1 MDRLIDKIVDS
12 QLKSGVIQEEDI
24 PVYRYGYLL
33 LFEMLLNVVAGIIL
47 GVMLGQLAMT
57 FIFWLAYIPLR
68 SYAGGWHASTF
79 FRCFIVSLLSLVM
92 ALLITDYSNL
102 SVNQLTFG
110 IDVVCMVL
118 ISAMAPVD
126 TKGKP
131 LDEKEKGRYKRITM
145 VILIIHALVFVSVP
159 GLRIMLLYVHV
170 ILWVALVVQLVIN
183 KIQGMKENS

>member
-1 MDRLIDKIVDS
+1 MDRLIERIVEK
-12 QLKSGVIQEEDI
+12 QLKSGVISEEDI

-33 LFEMLLNVVAGIIL
+33 LFEMLLNVIAGVIV
-47 GVMLGQLAMT
+47 GVVLGQLVMT

-79 FRCFIVSLLSLVM
+79 FRCFIVSLLSLAM
-92 ALLITDYSNL
+92 ALLITGYSNL
-102 SVNQLTFG
+102 PVNQLTFG

-118 ISAMAPVD
+118 ISAMAPID

-145 VILIIHALVFVSVP
+145 VILIIHALISVSVP
-159 GLRIMLLYVHV
+159 ELRIMLLYVHV
-170 ILWVALVVQLVIN
+170 ILWVALVVQLIIN
-183 KIQGMKENS
+183 KTQGIKEN